1 MFRTEGADPS
11 QPRVVWADIGRHPR
25 AAVLEA
31 GDDSVPLNTCYVA
44 RCPELADAQT
54 LAAILNSELASSW
67 LSLIAEPA
75 RGGYLR
81 YMGWTVSLLPLPYD
95 WKRAREILAPI
106 ARHASGSAGPPR
118 EELLDAVLESYR
130 LTIEDVRELLSWSQ

>member
-1 MFRTEGADPS
+1 
-11 QPRVVWADIGRHPR
+11 
-25 AAVLEA
+25 
-31 GDDSVPLNTCYVA
+31 
-44 RCPELADAQT
+44 
-54 LAAILNSELASSW
+54 
-67 LSLIAEPA
+67 
-75 RGGYLR
+75 
-81 YMGWTVSLLPLPYD
+81 MGWTVSLLPLPYD